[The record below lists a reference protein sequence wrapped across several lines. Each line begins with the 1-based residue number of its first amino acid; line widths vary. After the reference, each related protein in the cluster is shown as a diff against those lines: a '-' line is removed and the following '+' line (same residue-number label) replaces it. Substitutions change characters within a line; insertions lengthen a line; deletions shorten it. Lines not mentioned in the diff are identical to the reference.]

1 VPDEVSKFKFT
12 EFTVIA
18 DVSAKGGLVLLGT
31 GGEVAG
37 KDGLTFKFTRLPKSD
52 A

>member
-1 VPDEVSKFKFT
+1 MFTQLGSFKFT
-12 EFTVIA
+12 EFMMTAEI
-18 DVSAKGGLVLLGT
+18 SAKGRLVLLGA

-37 KDGLTFKFTRLPKSD
+37 KGGLTFKFTRMPKSD